1 MSTRKKAFARLVC
14 TVAVLFVLG
23 LVSSVFIAR
32 VRAQQMSGRI
42 AAEIDNSARMTLAGT
57 HPPVVRH
64 AKDMGSVVTNMPL
77 HGMSIVFNRS
87 AAQESSLQ
95 ALIAAQQTPG
105 SPLYHQWLTPEQFA
119 ARFGMT
125 DSDLA
130 KVQAWLEQQGFSV
143 DGVSRSHDRIRFS
156 GAAGQVATAFGT
168 ELHYYNLNGERHFAP
183 AADLSIPAALAGV
196 VEDVSNLSTF
206 RPKPRFR
213 KPKPNFTSS
222 QSGHTFLT
230 PADVATIYDVSPAYA
245 AGYTGKGQS
254 IAVVGQSSVDVADI
268 EHFQNAL
275 GQPRKDPI
283 LVFVPGSG
291 NVAESQGDE
300 SESDVDLEYTTGM
313 APGASIY
320 FVYVGDDQSLS
331 VWDSIQY
338 AIDNDIA
345 PIISDSYGL
354 CEPALSPGQYASV
367 NSVLAQG
374 AAQGQSIITPAGD
387 SGSPDCE
394 GVSGLSTAQQEQ
406 LAVDF
411 PASSPYVTAMGGS
424 EFPNSVVCN
433 LSTCGSLW
441 ATYWQAA
448 NGTDVISSALA
459 SGVPFPEQAWNDDA
473 PPSNGNAAFLSS
485 GGGGVS
491 TLTPRPSWQAQAI
504 LPPGTSSTLSTIT
517 MRMVPD
523 ISLSASPNNAGF
535 LYCSSDPSTGV
546 TGSCSNGFR
555 DVNTV
560 NLTVLGGTSFDA
572 PIFAG
577 MVALINQKAK
587 PTTAGNVGQ
596 GVVNPILYQLA
607 STKYATDFHDI
618 TSGNNNC
625 SAAGSTVCP
634 SSGGS
639 ASSYS
644 AGTGYDLASGLGSI
658 DFDRLL
664 TDWPTGSPLPAS
676 TTTLSAA
683 TNAPAVGANDA
694 ITITVAAG
702 SGSGTPTG
710 KVAVLVDGTVASG
723 SPLTL
728 DSSGVANYTFVSSTS
743 GTHVINATYSGDTK
757 FAPSTSTL
765 VVGNQTFRLI
775 STSPTIVAGS
785 AGASTITIT
794 PQEGYTGSISWS
806 VTSSPAFTN
815 GCSSITNTN
824 VTGTTAVNAPLTI
837 NTSSTACGGAAT
849 LSLPQTAGSPTVASR
864 NSKGPISSPF
874 RGTAL
879 GLALGGLTLAGVF
892 VGRGKTRGVAG
903 MFLLAVLTLVLP
915 ACGGGSSSGGGG
927 GGGAKNV
934 APGTYTFTV
943 IGTDTTTSSIS
954 GSTTVTVTVN

>member
-1 MSTRKKAFARLVC
+1 V
-14 TVAVLFVLG
+14 
-23 LVSSVFIAR
+23 
-32 VRAQQMSGRI
+32 
-42 AAEIDNSARMTLAGT
+42 
-57 HPPVVRH
+57 
-64 AKDMGSVVTNMPL
+64 
-77 HGMSIVFNRS
+77 
-87 AAQESSLQ
+87 
-95 ALIAAQQTPG
+95 
-105 SPLYHQWLTPEQFA
+105 
-119 ARFGMT
+119 
-125 DSDLA
+125 
-130 KVQAWLEQQGFSV
+130 
-143 DGVSRSHDRIRFS
+143 
-156 GAAGQVATAFGT
+156 
-168 ELHYYNLNGERHFAP
+168 
-183 AADLSIPAALAGV
+183 
-196 VEDVSNLSTF
+196 
-206 RPKPRFR
+206 
-213 KPKPNFTSS
+213 
-222 QSGHTFLT
+222 
-230 PADVATIYDVSPAYA
+230 DVATIYDVNPAYS

-268 EHFQNAL
+268 ENFQNAL
-275 GQPRKDPI
+275 GQTRKDPI

-300 SESDVDLEYTTGM
+300 SESDLDLEYTTGM

-320 FVYVGDDQSLS
+320 LVYVGDDQTLS

-354 CEPALSPGQYASV
+354 CEPALSSGQYATI

-374 AAQGQSIITPAGD
+374 AAQGQSIITPGGD
-387 SGSPDCE
+387 SGSPDCQ
-394 GVSGLSTAQQEQ
+394 GVSGMNTAQQEQ

-433 LSTCGSLW
+433 LSSCSTPP
-441 ATYWQAA
+441 AQYWQPA

-491 TLTPRPSWQAQAI
+491 TLTPRPIWQKQAI
-504 LPPGTSSTLSTIT
+504 LPAGTSSTLSTIT

-523 ISLSASPNNAGF
+523 ISLSGSPNNAGY
-535 LYCSSDPSTGV
+535 LYCSSDPSIGV

-560 NLTVLGGTSFDA
+560 NLTVAGGTSFDA

-577 MVALINQKAK
+577 LVALINQKAK
-587 PTTAGNVGQ
+587 PTAAGNVGQ
-596 GVVNPILYQLA
+596 GVVNPILYQIA

-644 AGTGYDLASGLGSI
+644 AGTGYDLVSGLGSI
-658 DFDRLL
+658 DFNKLL
-664 TDWPTGSPLPAS
+664 GDWPAGSSLAAS
-676 TTTLSAA
+676 ATSLSAA
-683 TNAPAVGANDA
+683 TNAPVVGVNDP
-694 ITITVAAG
+694 ITITVAAS

-710 KVAVLVDGTVASG
+710 KVAVLVDGTVPGA

-728 DSSGVANYTFVSSTS
+728 DSTGVANYTFVSSTS
-743 GTHVINATYSGDTK
+743 GSHVITATYSGDTK

-765 VVGNQTFRLI
+765 VVGNQTFRLT

-785 AGASTITIT
+785 VGASTITIN

-806 VTSSPAFTN
+806 VTSRPAFTN
-815 GCSSITNTN
+815 GCFSIVTAN
-824 VTGTTAVNAPLTI
+824 VTGTTAVNTPLTL
-837 NTSSTACGGAAT
+837 NTSSTACGGAAR
-849 LSLPQTAGSPTVASR
+849 LHLPGTAAAPTVASR
-864 NSKGPISSPF
+864 NSVRQGSSPF
-874 RGTAL
+874 RGPAL
-879 GLALGGLTLAGVF
+879 GLAVGGLALAGVF
-892 VGRGKTRGVAG
+892 VGRGKSRGLAG
-903 MFLLAVLTLVLP
+903 MFLLAALTLVLP

-927 GGGAKNV
+927 GAKNV
-934 APGTYTFTV
+934 AAGTYTFTV
-943 IGTDTTTSSIS
+943 IGTDTTTPSLS
-954 GSTTVTVTVN
+954 GSTTVTVTVK